1 MTGEERKEYGMKV
14 TQAGGS
20 GLVVLTYDIIV
31 KYLDDAMS
39 ALNDNDE
46 AEYRRS
52 LRLARALLAE
62 LTGALDMQY
71 EISKKL
77 MSLYI
82 FMNKAIVRADITK
95 DITELI
101 RIKEMLFKLREAFA
115 KVCEECPQEPVMDNV
130 ETVYTGYTYSKTAM
144 NEEIYSNTNRGFT
157 V

>member
-14 TQAGGS
+14 TQASGS

-39 ALNDNDE
+39 ALNDNNE

-82 FMNKAIVRADITK
+82 FMNKVIVRADITK
-95 DITELI
+95 DITEVV

-115 KVCEECPQEPVMDNV
+115 RVCEECPQEPVMDNV

>member
-82 FMNKAIVRADITK
+82 FMNKVIVRADITK

>member
-20 GLVVLTYDIIV
+20 GLVVITYDIIA
-31 KYLDDAMS
+31 KYLNDAMA
-39 ALNDNDE
+39 ALNKSDN
-46 AEYRRS
+46 AEYRRC
-52 LRLARALLAE
+52 LGLARALLAE

-71 EISKKL
+71 EVSKKL
-77 MSLYI
+77 MALYI
-82 FMNKAIVRADITK
+82 FMNKVIVRADITK
-95 DITELI
+95 DVTELV
-101 RIKEMLFKLREAFA
+101 RIKEMLSKLREAFA
-115 KVCEECPQEPVMDNV
+115 RVCEECPQEPVMDNV